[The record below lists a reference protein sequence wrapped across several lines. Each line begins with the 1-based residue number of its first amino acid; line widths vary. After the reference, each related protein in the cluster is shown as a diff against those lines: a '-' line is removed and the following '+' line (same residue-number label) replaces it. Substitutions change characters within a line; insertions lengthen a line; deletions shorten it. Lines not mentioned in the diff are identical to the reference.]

1 MTKSITAMFRAYDI
15 RGIFATDLTVE
26 VMIRVGQAFGT
37 FLQKQDSKKIT
48 VGGDIRASTRILQH
62 AFLAGICSTGISC
75 DVVSESPLGL
85 TLFNS
90 FHQKYTASAFITA
103 SHLPPDWNGIKF
115 YWGAGIGFSPEDNS
129 AVQSIF
135 EKNDFI
141 VKDAFSVGDIKFI
154 DPYPEYINY
163 LRSKFEFKQSYKL
176 AIDCGNGAT
185 ALVIPQLYEDLGF
198 EVLPIYDNPDPRFP
212 NRPSEPTEETLHK
225 LVSIVKSNE
234 VDFGAGFDGDG
245 DRCVFVDEKGNVL
258 SADAFGLIIAD
269 YLIKTGDNNKV
280 VINIECSITVEDHL
294 KGLGADVKRIR
305 VGHSFLSLEAQEMGA
320 VLGVEASGHAVVPDI
335 FLFDDALI
343 LPLVF
348 AQAIEYFQSPV
359 SKLASQIQLPVK
371 KRFDLKCPDET
382 KFAIVNTISDFLKEQ
397 EGEINEMDG
406 VSLTM
411 KEGRILVRVSNTSP
425 KIRVTIESKTEDG
438 FTKIQERYLPT
449 IKNFL
454 ETKK

>member
-15 RGIFATDLTVE
+15 RGIFATELTVE
-26 VMIRVGQAFGT
+26 VMIRIGQAFGT
-37 FLQKQDSKKIT
+37 FLDKQDNKKIT

-75 DVVSESPLGL
+75 DVVLESPLGL

-90 FHQKYTASAFITA
+90 YHQNYIASAFITA

-129 AVQSIF
+129 AIQSIF
-135 EKNDFI
+135 EKDEFI
-141 VKDAFSVGDIKFI
+141 VKDAFLVGDIKFI
-154 DPYPEYINY
+154 DPYPDYVDY
-163 LRSKFEFKQSYKL
+163 LRSKFDFKQRFKL

-185 ALVIPQLYEDLGF
+185 SLVIPQLYEDLGI

-212 NRPSEPTEETLHK
+212 NRPSEPTEETLQE

-258 SADAFGLIIAD
+258 SADAFGSIVAD
-269 YLIKTGDNNKV
+269 YLIKTGDNNRV

-294 KGLGADVKRIR
+294 KALGADVKRIR

-320 VLGVEASGHAVVPDI
+320 VLGVEASGHAVIPDI

-359 SKLASQIQLPVK
+359 SVLASQIQLPIK
-371 KRFDLKCPDET
+371 KRFDFKCPDEA
-382 KFAIVNTISDFLKEQ
+382 KFAIVNTISEFLKKQ

-406 VSLTM
+406 VSLSTTD
-411 KEGRILVRVSNTSP
+411 GRILVRVSNTSP
-425 KIRVTIESKTEDG
+425 KIRVTIESKTTHG
-438 FTKIQERYLPT
+438 FTKIQEQYLPT
-449 IKNFL
+449 IKKFL